1 MSGYKIKPLQEQKA
15 KKLLVTIKPSTRK
28 NKKIDVFNKKGEK
41 VASIGGVYP
50 DGRFYGDYATYLKND
65 GYEVAKK
72 KKNAYQARHSGEQTK
87 IGSNGFYAWYIL
99 W

>member
-28 NKKIDVFNKKGEK
+28 NKKIDVFKKGEK
-41 VASIGGVYP
+41 IASIGGVYP
-50 DGRFYGDYATYLKND
+50 SGKFYGDYATYIQNEGLLIAN
-65 GYEVAKK
+65 KK
-72 KKNAYQARHSGEQTK
+72 RKSYRARHDGEQKK
-87 IGSNGFYAWYIL
+87 IGSPGFYSWYIL

>member
-15 KKLLVTIKPSTRK
+15 KKLLVTIKSSTRK
-28 NKKIDVFNKKGEK
+28 NKKIDVFKKGEK
-41 VASIGGVYP
+41 IASIGGVYP
-50 DGRFYGDYATYLKND
+50 DGKFYGDYATYLKND

-72 KKNAYQARHSGEQTK
+72 KRNAYQARHSGEQKK
-87 IGSNGFYAWYIL
+87 IGSNGFYAWFIL